1 LDNRKKW
8 TSHLLQKTISDSKKK
23 MKNYHSTNENLNLS
37 KKNPESLMLK
47 GELLKNVS
55 SSTWMK
61 LNPENMK
68 QDMIFLSKT

>member
-1 LDNRKKW
+1 MKK
-8 TSHLLQKTISDSKKK
+8 
-23 MKNYHSTNENLNLS
+23 YHSTNENLNLS
-37 KKNPESLMLK
+37 KKNSESLMLK